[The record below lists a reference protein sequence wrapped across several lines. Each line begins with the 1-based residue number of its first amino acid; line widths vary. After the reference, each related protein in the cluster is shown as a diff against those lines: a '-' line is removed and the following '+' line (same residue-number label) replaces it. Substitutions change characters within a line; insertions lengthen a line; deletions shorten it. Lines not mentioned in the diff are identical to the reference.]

1 MTVHRFGDHRKPP
14 ATLPENDLNRG
25 IALTHTLL
33 ARVIQEPPLVV
44 TDADHIILAIRRL
57 GDIASA
63 YEFGQA
69 DIDGEVDDAIVSL
82 LRWRLNRMR
91 NDAA

>member
-1 MTVHRFGDHRKPP
+1 VTVHRFGDHRKP
-14 ATLPENDLNRG
+14 ATLPQNDLNRG
-25 IALTHTLL
+25 IALAHTLL

-63 YEFGQA
+63 YELA
-69 DIDGEVDDAIVSL
+69 NTDIDGEVDDAIVSL

-91 NDAA
+91 GEAA